1 MKPLLMALKYT
12 PIGGIFGPLVDAKCH
27 TKQQQ
32 NLAKVMNKNNKQTM
46 PKALVSSHSS
56 KKLMAQNFPKYH
68 EGERKNSST
77 LSRFLLLNHHLKC
90 YLRLATNLE
99 NKIT

>member
-1 MKPLLMALKYT
+1 MDPLWMQNAT
-12 PIGGIFGPLVDAKCH
+12 PNSNK
-27 TKQQQ
+27 
-32 NLAKVMNKNNKQTM
+32 NLAKIMNKNSKQTM

-56 KKLMAQNFPKYH
+56 KKLMAQNFPKYG

-77 LSRFLLLNHHLKC
+77 LSRVLLLNHNLKC

-99 NKIT
+99 NKLT